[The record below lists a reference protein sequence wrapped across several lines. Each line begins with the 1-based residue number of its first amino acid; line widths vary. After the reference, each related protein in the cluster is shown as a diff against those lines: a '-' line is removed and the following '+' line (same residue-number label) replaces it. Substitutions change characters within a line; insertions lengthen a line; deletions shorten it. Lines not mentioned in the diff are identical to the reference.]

1 MNIKSFDEL
10 KNLYEENLIEKI
22 NSENS
27 IFFFC
32 SYVPIEIIYASNYIP
47 VRLVTN
53 ATQFIYSDEVSP
65 KYVCPYLKS
74 TIEFFMKKDL
84 KEKNIVFTDGCDSS
98 RRIYEIYKELDFL
111 NKHFYIK
118 IPFNEKEEDINF
130 LKKEFED
137 LFLYLYGKIDNNKLI
152 NSIKIYNEGR
162 KKLKNLMDEISNE
175 RKGLIRYFLNLLF
188 QTMKIE
194 DFLNIKIDFSDNKK
208 ATKGDFYLFSTI
220 FPLDF
225 IEYIESLGY
234 EISYDDSCFGEKNFS
249 LIELD
254 IKDPLYSISKYYLKR
269 EGCVRRREIDN
280 KIKNII
286 KRFKDN
292 DLKGVI
298 IYNLKYCDPLIFYI
312 PLIKEKLKEYG
323 IPLLI
328 IDDDYSLNIKGQI
341 RTRIEAFME
350 MLRWK

>member
-1 MNIKSFDEL
+1 
-10 KNLYEENLIEKI
+10 
-22 NSENS
+22 
-27 IFFFC
+27 
-32 SYVPIEIIYASNYIP
+32 
-47 VRLVTN
+47 
-53 ATQFIYSDEVSP
+53 
-65 KYVCPYLKS
+65 
-74 TIEFFMKKDL
+74 
-84 KEKNIVFTDGCDSS
+84 
-98 RRIYEIYKELDFL
+98 
-111 NKHFYIK
+111 
-118 IPFNEKEEDINF
+118 F
-130 LKKEFED
+130 LKREFEE

-152 NSIKIYNEGR
+152 DSVKIYNEGR
-162 KKLKNLMDEISNE
+162 KKLKNLMNEISYE
-175 RKGLIRYFLNLLF
+175 KKGLIRYFLNLLF

-194 DFLNIKIDFSDNKK
+194 DFLKIKIDFSDNKK
-208 ATKGDFYLFSTI
+208 ETKGGFYLFSTI

-234 EISYDDSCFGEKNFS
+234 EILYDDSCFGEKNFS

-254 IKDPLYSISKYYLKR
+254 IKDPLYSISEYYLKR

-312 PLIKEKLKEYG
+312 PLIKEKLKEYE

-350 MLRWK
+350 MLR